1 MIQYIS
7 FHSCMVFS
15 DSLFQVPGTQVEFG
29 LERADGPE
37 NGHQEY
43 FDYGSD
49 SLSMPLPNDWE
60 EGLEMFKN
68 IKHIALHGYL
78 V

>member
-1 MIQYIS
+1 MPGA
-7 FHSCMVFS
+7 
-15 DSLFQVPGTQVEFG
+15 QVKFG
-29 LERADGPE
+29 LENIVEHVDGPE

-43 FDYGSD
+43 FDYVWD

-60 EGLEMFKN
+60 ERLEMFKK
-68 IKHIALHGYL
+68 IKHIAFHGYS